1 VNFPDRLN
9 KKFPGQRRVPLGSL
23 VQQLR
28 YGVNIPK
35 GTFVVMASGDRKVRA
50 KILEKDTAHRGF
62 SLPLPLNTAASDLK
76 ITPNYLLW
84 FFSHNFVADHL
95 LSHATGSVFLRVP
108 KNVLLELPIPI
119 PRGVAKRLV
128 GKEIVM
134 AKTNDEFGVQLAA
147 FYGDYVL
154 NVHNAR
160 YHTALIL
167 AGAMAEMIV
176 YQSLIDQG
184 VDRKLLE
191 KDRNLGMGKML
202 TYLGLLKLEK
212 DVPFKHLREL
222 QKKRNAAVHA
232 GRLAG
237 SKVRFGKSDLSCFD
251 HIVQYYGI

>member
-1 VNFPDRLN
+1 M
-9 KKFPGQRRVPLGSL
+9 PLGSL

-134 AKTNDEFGVQLAA
+134 EKGKRVYTQLCFACHQGEGQGLPGVFPPLA
-147 FYGDYVL
+147 
-154 NVHNAR
+154 
-160 YHTALIL
+160 
-167 AGAMAEMIV
+167 
-176 YQSLIDQG
+176 
-184 VDRKLLE
+184 
-191 KDRNLGMGKML
+191 
-202 TYLGLLKLEK
+202 
-212 DVPFKHLREL
+212 
-222 QKKRNAAVHA
+222 
-232 GRLAG
+232 
-237 SKVRFGKSDLSCFD
+237 KSDYLMADKTRATDSTIAF
-251 HIVQYYGI
+251 VTRSRT